1 MRNKIVWTI
10 IDHVKKH
17 LKKIKGLIKL
27 GVDSYIYLMHI
38 KSYKKDN
45 FLYNEFIFRIMKL

>member
-17 LKKIKGLIKL
+17 FKKIKGLIKL